1 MKPKHTGQTA
11 RFRITIPAETLER
24 YYRGQASAVV
34 VETLD
39 GRRLQFP
46 VRLLR
51 EFVGHDGVH
60 GLFEIRFDAGFHCLD
75 LRRIGD

>member
-1 MKPKHTGQTA
+1 MKPQRGVQTA
-11 RFRITIPAETLER
+11 RFRVAITAGTLER

-46 VRLLR
+46 IRLLR
-51 EFVGHDGVH
+51 GFVDHDGVH
-60 GLFEIRFDAGFHCLD
+60 GLFEMRFDAGFHCRE
-75 LRRIGD
+75 LRRIGP